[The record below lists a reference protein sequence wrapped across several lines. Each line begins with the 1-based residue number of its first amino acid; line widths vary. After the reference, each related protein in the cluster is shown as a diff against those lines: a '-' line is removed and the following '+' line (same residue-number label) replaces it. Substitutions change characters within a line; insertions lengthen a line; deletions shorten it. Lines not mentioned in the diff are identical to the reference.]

1 MTERNEFVTFQVDK
15 EEEEEVVEVVV
26 QAKVNLPPSLR
37 RSLGLEV

>member
-15 EEEEEVVEVVV
+15 EEEEVVEVVV

>member
-1 MTERNEFVTFQVDK
+1 MTERNEFFTFQVVK
-15 EEEEEVVEVVV
+15 EEEEEEEVV